1 MVKQLMNTQFDL
13 PKKSP
18 ARSIVNKECLQPTG
32 MITPGD
38 IEDKAT
44 AGIATMAEWESV
56 RVKYRR

>member
-1 MVKQLMNTQFDL
+1 MNTQFDL

-18 ARSIVNKECLQPTG
+18 ARSIVNKECLQSTG
-32 MITPGD
+32 LITPGD